1 LHSFITYLLDK
12 RTLPPY
18 IHSTRLEDRLL
29 HPRRYVV
36 PITFELL
43 TDPNLEA
50 TAKIVWGV
58 MATIATD
65 GSAATDQRE
74 FISPGHER
82 MAQLCNCTINTLRD
96 AYKSL
101 AGFRRVKSSDDPD
114 GPSVGAWIKD
124 AGRREWI
131 KELPNLNGYPV
142 HYSIVVPNPAIVWEE
157 RRLEVQLP
165 NESDALHNMY
175 SPIATTMSQ
184 STPPPKVTPPQF
196 PTELIRL
203 AESVSL
209 KDHEGA
215 HYTLPS
221 MMTLWTYSGHAGTDD
236 LRRGLL
242 RLKEYMDKDA
252 PVSSVRS
259 LFLTMFREGRFVV
272 RKRILGT
279 RNASPAKD
287 LPDSTRKEW
296 WQAASELARGVT
308 IEIGRLDPKLRMML
322 LEKEAVQLQGPRAT
336 LKPTFD
342 LTFDLAS
349 ATFTIAVITPDGNEE
364 HVPAEVQE

>member
-1 LHSFITYLLDK
+1 MHSFITYLLDK

-36 PITFELL
+36 PITFELAS
-43 TDPNLEA
+43 DPRLDPRDVR
-50 TAKIVWGV
+50 TWVI
-58 MATIATD
+58 IAALAQG

-74 FISPGHER
+74 FISPGRET
-82 MAQLCNCTINTLRD
+82 MARLCNCTINTLRD
-96 AYKSL
+96 SY
-101 AGFRRVKSSDDPD
+101 RRL
-114 GPSVGAWIKD
+114 KD
-124 AGRREWI
+124 AGWI
-131 KELPNLNGYPV
+131 TELPTENGQATRISIKV
-142 HYSIVVPNPAIVWEE
+142 HQPKISWEE
-157 RRLEVQLP
+157 APMEVSIP
-165 NESDALHNMY
+165 ESDGLHNMY
-175 SPIATTMSQ
+175 SPVATTMSQ
-184 STPPPKVTPPQF
+184 STPPPKVTSPQF

-279 RNASPAKD
+279 RNASAAKD

-364 HVPAEVQE
+364 HTPAEVQQ